1 MANLPSIDISAMLVD
16 DGVGVEA
23 TTLFINKEPGEQNL
37 KDGTAIAMIYDS
49 GGFDPD
55 AAGVVFDKPTVNV
68 RVKGKPGDHAG
79 AATMIQAIKSSLHQR
94 TPETKNSTRYMGI
107 WQVGE
112 IAFVEYDERNH
123 PIFTANFRT
132 HRTYST

>member
-23 TTLFINKEPGEQNL
+23 TTLFINKEPHEQDL
-37 KDGTAIAMIYDS
+37 KDGAAIAIIYDS

-55 AAGVVFDKPTVNV
+55 ATGDVLDKPTVNV

-79 AATMIQAIKSSLHQR
+79 AASMIQAIKAALHQR
-94 TPETKNSTRYMGI
+94 TPETKNGARYLGI
-107 WQVGE
+107 WQIGE
-112 IAFVEYDERNH
+112 VAFVEYDERNH
-123 PIFTANFRT
+123 PIFTGNFRM
-132 HRTYST
+132 HRTYTI